1 MLIRLKVKGFNMINL
16 LSVFVGGGIGSV
28 LRWLCST
35 VISSHWGTFIV
46 NVVGAF
52 CIGMAYTYFQKHT
65 GLSITAKTFIMT
77 GLLGGF
83 TTFST
88 YLLNFITLTNQNN
101 YLEGFLYLIGSV
113 IIGSIFLVLGMKL
126 VEFIQ

>member
-1 MLIRLKVKGFNMINL
+1 MINL
-16 LSVFVGGGIGSV
+16 LSVFLGGGIGSI
-28 LRWLCST
+28 LRWFCST
-35 VISSHWGTFIV
+35 LISSHWGTFVV

-52 CIGMAYTYFQKHT
+52 CIGMAYTYFQRHAE
-65 GLSITAKTFIMT
+65 LSATAKTFVMT

-88 YLLNFITLTNQNN
+88 YLLNFITLSNQNN
-101 YLEGFLYLIGSV
+101 YLEGFLYLTSSIIIGSV
-113 IIGSIFLVLGMKL
+113 FLILGIKL